1 MFLLSP
7 EGAYEHAETGLLEY
21 VDVVVVGVAHGPAA
35 GVSSGVLT
43 VPAVHTP
50 AVTSRPQAETVR
62 AGRLGTHVVEM
73 SGLVPDPP
81 ENCHLTVKKLPK
93 T

>member
-35 GVSSGVLT
+35 AVPLPLVHLRREDE
-43 VPAVHTP
+43 PAVAVRPFRP
-50 AVTSRPQAETVR
+50 AVQA
-62 AGRLGTHVVEM
+62 AGYLEIQHISVHFSCGTA
-73 SGLVPDPP
+73 SPPD
-81 ENCHLTVKKLPK
+81 K
-93 T
+93 